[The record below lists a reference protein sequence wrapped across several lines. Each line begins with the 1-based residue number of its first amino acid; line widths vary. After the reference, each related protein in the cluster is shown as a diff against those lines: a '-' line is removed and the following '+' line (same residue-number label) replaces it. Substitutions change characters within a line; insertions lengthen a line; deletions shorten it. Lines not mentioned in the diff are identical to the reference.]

1 MLLVKDLMS
10 RKIIYLSPED
20 TVSKFISLME
30 NRKIHQIPIVE
41 KKRLKGIVYY
51 KDITKKTVLDPA
63 KTKIKTVMRFPSPIV
78 SPNQDVSDAARLIFK
93 TGIRALP
100 VVEKNKVVGLISIHD
115 IVDSISK
122 SKIFRQTLAEAIMSV
137 PDIILE
143 DTDIG
148 KARVLMR
155 EKNISRIPVVN
166 GDQRIKG
173 IVTTLDLLKSIRP
186 RERMNWYSMAA
197 EKYRIM
203 DIPVST
209 VMDRKPITVE
219 RKTSLNEIAGLMRR
233 HKKDGVIVIE
243 DGIPVGVVTTKDLL
257 EVYISG
263 LKRRGVYYQIIGLTD
278 EDDFIVDTIDR
289 MIRDTIEKMSKIFKP
304 HFFFLHLKR
313 YDKNGKIKYSIRTRF
328 NTDKGVFISKA
339 YAWDL
344 RDAVDEALTKLE
356 RIMKKEKITTR
367 DKLREKLRLKKL
379 FK

>member
-1 MLLVKDLMS
+1 MLVKDLMS
-10 RKIIYLSPED
+10 KKIIYLSPED

-30 NRKIHQIPIVE
+30 SRKIHQIPVIE
-41 KKRLKGIVYY
+41 KKRLKGILYY
-51 KDITKKTVLDPA
+51 KDITKKTVLDPS
-63 KTKIKTVMRFPSPIV
+63 KTKLKTIMRFPSPTV
-78 SPNQDVSDAARLIFK
+78 SPDQDVSDAAKLIFK
-93 TGIRALP
+93 TGLRALP
-100 VVEKNKVVGLISIHD
+100 VVEKNKVVGIISIHD

-122 SKIFRQTLAEAIMSV
+122 SKSFRQTLAETIMSI
-137 PDIILE
+137 PDVITE

-148 KARVLMR
+148 KVRVLMR
-155 EKNISRIPVVN
+155 EKNISRIPVID

-173 IVTTLDLLKSIRP
+173 IVTTLDLLKSIKP
-186 RERMNWYSMAA
+186 RERMSWYSMAA

-209 VMDRKPITVE
+209 VMDRKLITVDK
-219 RKTSLNEIAGLMRR
+219 KTSLTEIAGLMSRY
-233 HKKDGVIVIE
+233 KKDGVIVIE
-243 DGIPVGVVTTKDLL
+243 DEIPVGVVTTKDLL
-257 EVYISG
+257 EIYISG

-278 EDDFIVDTIDR
+278 EDEFVVETVDR
-289 MIRDTIEKMSKIFKP
+289 MVRDTIEKMSRIFKP
-304 HFFFLHLKR
+304 QFFFLHLKR

-328 NTDKGVFISKA
+328 NTNKGIFISKA

-356 RIMKKEKITTR
+356 RIMKKEKITIR